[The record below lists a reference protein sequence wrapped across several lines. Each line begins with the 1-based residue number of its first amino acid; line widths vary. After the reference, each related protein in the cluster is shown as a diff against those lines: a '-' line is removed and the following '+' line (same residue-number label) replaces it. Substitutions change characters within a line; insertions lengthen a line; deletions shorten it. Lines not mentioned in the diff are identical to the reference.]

1 MTVTLRGGSPCRQNF
16 CRTTDEGGV
25 KVSVASARF
34 RLTRVTP
41 VERSMNLLQNV
52 RDGRTFYPQVGL
64 LMDSVLLEYMEQA
77 LDVFQDGIWM
87 GDADSTCL
95 FVNKRYEEL
104 SGFSRKWMVGRKAT
118 GIAAEGVSDVAVS
131 SEVIG
136 SGKPVS
142 KVQTLSGGRRL
153 SLDGFPIIDHDGR
166 AVMCIIFIRD
176 ISALVDMESRLAHQ
190 RDLLNTLMRL
200 TGNSCLQ
207 AAEDGSNVIFS
218 PAMKAFLSK
227 ARIMAQT
234 DISILILG
242 EAGVGKDVMVQRV
255 HAMSRRAGKPFI
267 KADCGSLSP
276 GVMEAELF
284 GCTDGDFPGAG
295 GGGRTGLIEAAA
307 GGTVFFD
314 EIGALPLTLQTRLL
328 RVLQDGVIVRV
339 GENTPRKVDV
349 RVIAATNKDLEKA
362 VARGEFRSDLY
373 YRLKIAV
380 LNVPPLRRRKDD
392 IMPLAKFFLQYFS
405 RKYNR
410 PVTMGDD
417 VEELLLAYDWPGNV
431 RQLKSMMQEAVVT
444 CQKNVVRA
452 YNLPISRTIR
462 SREPAPLETEFDFEG
477 RDYHDIMREM
487 ECRMLRAAIARCSGN
502 MTTASKMLRMDRS
515 TMFRKIRELERHGLK
530 VL

>member
-1 MTVTLRGGSPCRQNF
+1 MAVTLRGGSPCRQNF

-25 KVSVASARF
+25 KVSVASERF
-34 RLTRVTP
+34 RLTRLPP

-218 PAMKAFLSK
+218 PAMEAFLSK

-242 EAGVGKDVMVQRV
+242 EAGVGKDVMAQRV

-314 EIGALPLTLQTRLL
+314 EIGALPLRLQTRLL

-452 YNLPISRTIR
+452 YNLPISRTVR

>member
-1 MTVTLRGGSPCRQNF
+1 M
-16 CRTTDEGGV
+16 
-25 KVSVASARF
+25 SVASARF
-34 RLTRVTP
+34 RLTCLPP

-104 SGFSRKWMVGRKAT
+104 SGFSRKRMVGRKAT

-218 PAMKAFLSK
+218 PAMEAFLSK

-242 EAGVGKDVMVQRV
+242 EAGVGKDVMAQRV

-314 EIGALPLTLQTRLL
+314 EIGALPLRLQTRLL

-431 RQLKSMMQEAVVT
+431 RQLKSMMQEVVVT

-452 YNLPISRTIR
+452 YNLPISRTVR
-462 SREPAPLETEFDFEG
+462 SREPVPLETEFDFEG